1 MIIKNNVKYY
11 RLAAGITRQE
21 LSSQSQICV
30 STITSLEDGLINP
43 RLETLY
49 WLSKALGCAAKDLID
64 FDAVSDDVD
73 IELIARQEGVIF
85 SNLLSDAEFRSTYM

>member
-1 MIIKNNVKYY
+1 MIIKNNVKAY
-11 RLAAGITRQE
+11 RFRAGMTKLE
-21 LSSQSQICV
+21 LSKRSQIC
-30 STITSLEDGLINP
+30 ITAIESIESGSVNP

-64 FDAVSDDVD
+64 FDAVSDDEF
-73 IELIARQEGVIF
+73 IELIARQEGVSF